1 METFDC
7 IRTRRSVRKYTD
19 QSIPRETMD
28 RILSAAVWAPSWK
41 NSQTVRY
48 TVVED
53 KALLEEIAGTAVLDF
68 AFNAKTIRRCAALVV
83 LSAVCGVCGYE
94 PDGSFTTDKGDS
106 WEMFDAG
113 IAAQTFCLAAHDLG
127 VGSVILGIY
136 DAQRV
141 AQLVSL
147 PEGQRVT
154 ALIAL
159 GYPEKEGSAPPRKG
173 PESVARYL

>member
-1 METFDC
+1 METLDC
-7 IRTRRSVRKYTD
+7 IRTRRSVRKYTS
-19 QSIPRETMD
+19 QLIPRETMEQ
-28 RILSAAVWAPSWK
+28 ILSAASWAPSWK

-53 KALLEEIAGTAVLDF
+53 EALLDDIAGTAVMDF

-83 LSAVCGVCGYE
+83 LSAVTGICGYE
-94 PDGSFTTDKGDS
+94 KDGSFTTDKGDS

-127 VGSVILGIY
+127 VGSVILGIF
-136 DAQRV
+136 DAQKI
-141 AQLVSL
+141 ADLIGL

-159 GYPEKEGSAPPRKG
+159 GYPEKDSSAPPRKSI
-173 PESVARYL
+173 EELSRYI